1 MERRLERHEFLTGL
15 HELLQPR
22 TYLEVGLD
30 DGYGLSLSHAK
41 SIGIDPDYHI
51 TRELRGE
58 YLLARRTSDEFFAGD
73 EAADFFAGIPLD
85 LAFIDGMHH
94 AEFAYR
100 DFVNIERLCG
110 PGSVVVF
117 DDMLPR
123 NPEEASRVRT
133 TDYWT
138 GDVFKVAGILLDL
151 RPGLAVIPVDTE
163 PTGTL
168 LVAGLD
174 PTSTTLA
181 DAYEGLLVHL
191 TSPDPQVVPDDI
203 LERSHAADAR
213 ELLSWPGWRDLV
225 ALRAG
230 PQVPDAGAPFA
241 HRLAAAFA

>member
-1 MERRLERHEFLTGL
+1 MERHEFLSAL
-15 HELLQPR
+15 HELLRPR

-41 SIGIDPDYHI
+41 SVGIDPDYHI

-58 YLLARRTSDEFFAGD
+58 FLLARRTSDEFFAGD
-73 EAADFFAGIPLD
+73 EASEFFAGIPLD

-94 AEFAYR
+94 AEFAFR

-110 PGSVVVF
+110 PGSLVVF

-123 NPEEASRVRT
+123 NHEEASRVRT

-138 GDVFKVAGILLDL
+138 GDVFKVAGILREL
-151 RPGLAVIPVDTE
+151 RPELAVIPVDTE

-168 LVAGLD
+168 IVVGLD

-181 DAYEGLLVHL
+181 DAYDELLPLL
-191 TSPDPQVVPDDI
+191 TSADPQVVPPHI
-203 LERSHAADAR
+203 LERTNAANALA
-213 ELLSWPGWRDLV
+213 LLRWPGWRDLI

-230 PQVPDAGAPFA
+230 TPAPDASR
-241 HRLAAAFA
+241 RLASAFSSDFA

>member
-15 HELLQPR
+15 HEVLRPR

-30 DGYGLSLSHAK
+30 DGHGLSLSNAK
-41 SIGIDPDYHI
+41 SIGIDPDYRI

-58 YLLARRTSDEFFAGD
+58 YLLARRTSDEFFAGP
-73 EAADFFAGIPLD
+73 EAAEFFAGIPLD

-100 DFVNIERLCG
+100 DFINIERLCG

-123 NPEEASRVRT
+123 NPEEAARERT
-133 TDYWT
+133 TDDWT
-138 GDVFKVAGILLDL
+138 GDVYKVAGILRAL
-151 RPGLAVIPVDTE
+151 RPELAVVPVDTE
-163 PTGTL
+163 PTGTM
-168 LVAGLD
+168 VVVGLD

-181 DAYEGLLVHL
+181 DAYEGLLPHL
-191 TSPDPQVVPDDI
+191 TSADPQVVPASI
-203 LERSHAADAR
+203 LERARAANAR

-225 ALRAG
+225 ALRAD
-230 PQVPDAGAPFA
+230 PSAPDAAAGLAR
-241 HRLAAAFA
+241 RLAAAV

>member
-1 MERRLERHEFLTGL
+1 MQRHEFLAGL
-15 HELLQPR
+15 HKVLRPR

-58 YLLARRTSDEFFAGD
+58 YLLARRTSDAFFAGD

-94 AEFAYR
+94 ADFAYR
-100 DFVNIERLCG
+100 DFVNIERLCA

-123 NPEEASRVRT
+123 NHEEASRERT

-138 GDVFKVAGILLDL
+138 GDVFKVAGILREL
-151 RPGLAVIPVDTE
+151 RPELAVIPVDTE

-168 LVAGLD
+168 VVAGLN
-174 PTSTTLA
+174 PASTTLA
-181 DAYEGLLVHL
+181 DAYGALLPHL
-191 TSPDPQVVPDDI
+191 TSADPQVVPRRV
-203 LERSHAADAR
+203 LKRSHAADPL
-213 ELLSWPGWRDLV
+213 ELLDWPGWREAV
-225 ALRAG
+225 ALREGAH
-230 PQVPDAGAPFA
+230 PPDAGVPFA
-241 HRLAAAFA
+241 RRLAADFR